1 MKEIKAIV
9 QPFKLP
15 KIRSALRNIQEFPG
29 MSVDKIQGCGP
40 TMPGVAGQDIKQE
53 LTDFSPKT
61 RIEIVAPDHLVD
73 EIVRTIT
80 EAAYTGQI
88 GDGLVWVTPVEYMIR
103 IQQKADMT
111 S

>member
-15 KIRSALRNIQEFPG
+15 KIRSALRHIQEFPG

-40 TMPGVAGQDIKQE
+40 SMPGMEGQDIKQE

-80 EAAYTGQI
+80 EAAYTGQV
-88 GDGLVWVTPVEYMIR
+88 GDGLVWVTPVEYMMR
-103 IQQKADMT
+103 IQEKEDVT
-111 S
+111 G

>member
-15 KIRSALRNIQEFPG
+15 RIRSALRNIQEFPG

-40 TMPGVAGQDIKQE
+40 AMPSVAGQDIKQE

-61 RIEIVAPDHLVD
+61 RIEIVAPDHLVE
-73 EIVRTIT
+73 EIVRAIT
-80 EAAYTGQI
+80 EAAYTGHV
-88 GDGLVWVTPVEYMIR
+88 GDGLVWVTPVEQMIR
-103 IQQKADMT
+103 IREKSGAT
-111 S
+111 G